1 MPYPRIEFEEV
12 RMLFADSEEYEQR
25 TRRVALLTVGFVRE
39 LLRRDLQS
47 LGESVEIGRLEV
59 APLNV
64 SFATMDD
71 ETIAR
76 RSAAAVHRALLNAL
90 NR

>member
-1 MPYPRIEFEEV
+1 MPLTHIEFGEV
-12 RMLFADSEEYEQR
+12 RMLFTDSAEYEAR
-25 TRRVALLTVGFVRE
+25 THRVAQLTFAFVRE
-39 LLRRDLQS
+39 LLRRDVQS
-47 LGESVEIGRLEV
+47 FGANVDIGHLEV

-76 RSAAAVHRALLNAL
+76 RSAAEIHRALLKAL
-90 NR
+90 NG